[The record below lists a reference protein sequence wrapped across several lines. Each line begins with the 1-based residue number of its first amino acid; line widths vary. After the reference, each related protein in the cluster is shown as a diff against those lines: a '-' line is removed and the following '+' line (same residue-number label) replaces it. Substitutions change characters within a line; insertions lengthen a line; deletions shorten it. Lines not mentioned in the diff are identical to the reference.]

1 MAASSNLQGPLS
13 VGNVVSAGLRL
24 YSNHFKQYF
33 GTALLATLWVI
44 LPIVVMAFIV
54 GFFAVA
60 QNYYALL
67 GLIIPAWIV
76 LLLYCIGKYMAGS
89 AAISRLAFGELTSE
103 PETTRDA
110 KRFTNSRLWSFVWMS
125 LLLGLLYFSVVIAAY
140 IGIAIVF
147 VAIFAA
153 LGVNPF
159 SAPQPNVNDPG
170 LLIGI
175 GLLSILLILLVLGLL
190 LWLAARFAVPE
201 VALAVETEVGA
212 IESLGRSWR
221 LTQKNG
227 WRIIL
232 ILAVTFLITLPLV
245 ILIQLL
251 TNLVQGGFAAVA
263 SDQTVDP
270 TPFLLLISYAVSF
283 LGNVFMLP
291 LWQAIK
297 AVIYYDLRSRR
308 EGFGLQLRDRQI

>member
-1 MAASSNLQGPLS
+1 MTASSNLQGPLS

-159 SAPQPNVNDPG
+159 SAPQPNVSDPG

-270 TPFLLLISYAVSF
+270 APFLLLISYAVSF

>member
-1 MAASSNLQGPLS
+1 MTASSNLQGPLS

-159 SAPQPNVNDPG
+159 SAPQSNVSDPG

-270 TPFLLLISYAVSF
+270 APFLLLISYAVSF

>member
-1 MAASSNLQGPLS
+1 MTASSNLQGPLS

-60 QNYYALL
+60 RNYYALL

-103 PETTRDA
+103 PEATRDA

-147 VAIFAA
+147 VAIFAV

-159 SAPQPNVNDPG
+159 SAPQPNVSDPG

-251 TNLVQGGFAAVA
+251 TNLVQGGFATVT

-270 TPFLLLISYAVSF
+270 APFLLLISYAVSF